1 MKSKHLGMDESD
13 RRILQELRRNCRR
26 SYRELAKATAMSP
39 AALIERIKRL
49 ETEGIVT
56 GYSANFDYLKLGFE
70 FMAIVQLSIRGDLLG
85 IQQRISELQG
95 VAAVYDTTGQYDS
108 IAILMCRSRN
118 ELSSLVKRILA
129 IQGVEKTNTNVVLNT
144 VKKLEEFRGI

>member
-1 MKSKHLGMDESD
+1 MKSKHSGMDETD
-13 RRILQELRRNCRR
+13 RRILLELRLNCRR
-26 SYRELAKATAMSP
+26 SYRELAAATGMSP
-39 AALIERIKRL
+39 AALIERMRRL
-49 ETEGIVT
+49 EKEGIIT
-56 GYSANFDYLKLGFE
+56 GYLANFDYLKLGFE
-70 FMAIVQLSIRGDLLG
+70 FMAIVQLSIRGDLLE

-129 IQGVEKTNTNVVLNT
+129 IQGVEKTNTNVVLNV
-144 VKKLEEFRGI
+144 VKRLEEFRGI